1 MALRKK
7 RAALRQLGTKLYRS
21 QQPGA
26 RGKGYTRESL
36 QKLLSSITSGQYIT
50 DILKTRIMESKGRLE
65 FIFWTDS
72 EAYRDLKRTRLGKRI
87 LCTDNHDWSTEEI
100 ILGSRAQSHVEDAFK
115 QMKDPHWVSF
125 SPAFHWTDQKL
136 RVHAFYCV
144 LALTLSSLLQRK
156 AAQAGIKLTIPALF
170 EELTGIKEVIN
181 LYQSQPT
188 RTRGRLR
195 AEYVLSECSSLQK
208 KLCNV
213 FDIS

>member
-1 MALRKK
+1 
-7 RAALRQLGTKLYRS
+7 
-21 QQPGA
+21 
-26 RGKGYTRESL
+26 
-36 QKLLSSITSGQYIT
+36 
-50 DILKTRIMESKGRLE
+50 MESKGRLE

-87 LCTDNHDWSTEEI
+87 LCTDNHDWSTDEI
-100 ILGSRAQSHVEDAFK
+100 ILGSKAQSHVEDAFK

-125 SPAFHWTDQKL
+125 PPTFHWTDQKL

-170 EELTGIKEVIN
+170 EELTDIKEIIN
-181 LYQSQPT
+181 LYQPQLT
-188 RTRGRLR
+188 RNRGRLR
-195 AEYVLSECSSLQK
+195 AEYALSECSSLQK

-213 FDIS
+213 FDVYKLAHP